1 MIAELQYQDEQITS
15 PKVGFMQKGQL
26 AVFVGGRLSNDIDI
40 ENDHAYLYFTK
51 YLREPFLRDFKTF
64 VLIINN

>member
-1 MIAELQYQDEQITS
+1 
-15 PKVGFMQKGQL
+15 MQKGQL

-51 YLREPFLRDFKTF
+51 YLREPFLWDFNTF